1 MKGPSH
7 IQIRITTNSLKLVD
21 KANLVMNITL
31 ASPVTFLVD
40 QKDSSSNKSSVVTLT
55 IDNILEDQKD
65 VCIMIAVQ
73 VLFKNCAKYRE
84 KLILNT

>member
-7 IQIRITTNSLKLVD
+7 IQIKITTNNLRLVD

-40 QKDSSSNKSSVVTLT
+40 LKDSSSSNKSSVVTLT
-55 IDNILEDQKD
+55 IDNINEDQKD

-73 VLFKNCAKYRE
+73 VLFLRIVQNIVKK
-84 KLILNT
+84 